1 MFANS
6 DFWTKQTHY
15 LNRMTVR
22 ELVHAFFRYYAIQ
35 AYLAIAAVCA
45 VVAAFTVTSL
55 WANLAAAAVVLILF
69 PAFWYVLHRW
79 VLHGTWMAKSPLT
92 AATWKRVHYDHH
104 QDPHNLEV
112 LFGALH
118 TTLPPIALMSMPA
131 GYALDGIGGLSVAF
145 GTGVLMAT
153 ANEFVH
159 CIQHLSIK
167 PKSTLL
173 KNMKQRHMAHH
184 FHDETGN
191 FGITDFSWDRLFGT
205 LYDRRDRPEKSA
217 TVFNLGYDQDMAEHY
232 PWVARL
238 SGGVDDGTPRDRR
251 QARSI

>member
-1 MFANS
+1 MFAKS

-15 LNRMTVR
+15 LDKMTMG

-45 VVAAFTVTSL
+45 VIGAMTATSV
-55 WANLAAAAVVLILF
+55 WANLAGMAITLILF

-92 AATWKRVHYDHH
+92 AATWKRIHYDHH

-118 TTLPPIALMSMPA
+118 TTLPPIALISMPV
-131 GYALDGIGGLSVAF
+131 GYALDGVGGLAIAF
-145 GTGVLMAT
+145 GTGVAMAT
-153 ANEFVH
+153 VNEFVH
-159 CIQHLSIK
+159 CVQHLSIK
-167 PKSTLL
+167 PKNGLL
-173 KNMKQRHMAHH
+173 KAMKQRHMSHH

-191 FGITDFSWDRLFGT
+191 YGITDFSWDRLFGT
-205 LYDRRDRPEKSA
+205 LYDRKERPAKSP
-217 TVFNLGYDQDMAEHY
+217 TVFNLGYDAEMAEHY

-238 SGGVDDGTPRDRR
+238 SGGVSDSHPRGRR
-251 QARSI
+251 PTKRT